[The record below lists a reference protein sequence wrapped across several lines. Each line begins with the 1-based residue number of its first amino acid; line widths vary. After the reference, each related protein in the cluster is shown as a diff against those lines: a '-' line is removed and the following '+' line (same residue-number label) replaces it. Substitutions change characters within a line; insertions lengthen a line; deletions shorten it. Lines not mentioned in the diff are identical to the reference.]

1 MSRAYT
7 VARMT
12 INGENFE
19 ILVKP
24 DPALAFRSGKSLSI
38 SEVLA
43 TETIF
48 EDANKGTRASEK
60 KLKDAFGTPDVQEIA
75 RTILKKGSLQ
85 LTTEQ
90 RKRMVEERR
99 RQIITFLARECVDP
113 RTKLPH
119 PPTRIEQALE
129 QTRFAVDPSE
139 PVEKQANEA
148 LKVLRAILPI
158 SIEKITVAVT
168 IPPEYASRAY
178 GTVKSYGTIKS
189 ENWLGNGSWTAMIEM
204 PAGLY
209 GPLLE
214 KVGEI
219 TRGNL
224 EAKIVK

>member
-1 MSRAYT
+1 MT
-7 VARMT
+7 VDE
-12 INGENFE
+12 ENFE

-24 DPALAFRSGKSLSI
+24 DPALAFRSGKSVSLS
-38 SEVLA
+38 EALA

-48 EDANKGTRASEK
+48 SDANKGTRASEK
-60 KLKDAFGTPDVQEIA
+60 KLKDAFGTLDAQEIA
-75 RTILKKGSLQ
+75 KTILKKGSLQ

-90 RKRMVEERR
+90 RKRMVEEKR
-99 RQIITFLARECVDP
+99 RQIIAFLAQECIDP

-129 QTRFAVDPSE
+129 QTRFTVDPFE

-148 LKVLRAILPI
+148 VKLLRSILPI
-158 SIEKITVAVT
+158 SIEKITVAVV
-168 IPPEYASRAY
+168 IPAEHASKAY
-178 GTVKSYGTIKS
+178 GPIKSFGTIKS
-189 ENWLGNGSWTAMIEM
+189 ESWRSDGSWTAMIEM

-209 GPLLE
+209 APLLE
-214 KVGEI
+214 KIGGI